1 MSLKRA
7 LLPAAVAAA
16 MAPVSTPRVPA
27 ASAELLRA
35 CPNSDGSVPMAERIQ
50 SEPTKKPCC
59 FNNPAYSGTCKVQPA
74 EDETCASILAY
85 LNNPMAEGKSYCG
98 GTTVRQGW
106 TEVSCE
112 ERSAYGP

>member
-1 MSLKRA
+1 MFLKRA
-7 LLPAAVAAA
+7 LLPAAVAITLAF
-16 MAPVSTPRVPA
+16 VSTPRIPA
-27 ASAELLRA
+27 STERQQTCLKSEG
-35 CPNSDGSVPMAERIQ
+35 PGPMAERPQ

-59 FNNPAYSGTCKVQPA
+59 FNNPGYSGTCKVQPA

-106 TEVSCE
+106 AEVPCEE
-112 ERSAYGP
+112 ERSPYGP